1 MCVCNIVFHF
11 VYRSVKD
18 AVLVV
23 SFRLSK
29 AADNNYVYLNYEKKK
44 FFRHLFLVNS
54 QIASSVLTGLY

>member
-11 VYRSVKD
+11 VYRSVLVVYS

-44 FFRHLFLVNS
+44 FF
-54 QIASSVLTGLY
+54 

>member
-11 VYRSVKD
+11 VYRSVKH

-29 AADNNYVYLNYEKKK
+29 VADK
-44 FFRHLFLVNS
+44 HLSLVNS
-54 QIASSVLTGLY
+54 QIASVLTGLY

>member
-29 AADNNYVYLNYEKKK
+29 VADNIFTWIQYKNIYI
-44 FFRHLFLVNS
+44 FRPLFLVNS
-54 QIASSVLTGLY
+54 HIASVLT

>member
-44 FFRHLFLVNS
+44 IF
-54 QIASSVLTGLY
+54 

>member
-29 AADNNYVYLNYEKKK
+29 VADSM
-44 FFRHLFLVNS
+44 F
-54 QIASSVLTGLY
+54 T